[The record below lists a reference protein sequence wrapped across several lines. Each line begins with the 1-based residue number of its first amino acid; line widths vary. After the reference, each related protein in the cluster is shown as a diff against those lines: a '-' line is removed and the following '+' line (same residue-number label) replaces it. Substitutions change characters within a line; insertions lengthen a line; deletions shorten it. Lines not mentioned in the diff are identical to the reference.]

1 MPTIFTNCDQ
11 CYYLDYFTLDHPHN
25 KLYKR
30 DLEKQYFLMSMGI
43 PKEVSQFIIR
53 MSNDTQ
59 ECSFCVGNKMKL
71 CYQHRIHA
79 EKCGKEYRGYGL
91 MCPSCCWFEIT

>member
-30 DLEKQYFLMSMGI
+30 DLEKQNILMSVGI
-43 PKEVSQFIIR
+43 PKEVAQIIIKI
-53 MSNDTQ
+53 SNDTQ
-59 ECSFCVGNKMKL
+59 ECSFCVGKKMKL
-71 CYQHRIHA
+71 CYEHRILS
-79 EKCGKEYRGYGL
+79 KKYGKEYRGHGL
-91 MCPSCCWFEIT
+91 MCSTCCWFEIT